1 MLWFDVAFESA
12 GSVVMLLDVLLDMG
26 VECCMREKG
35 GGKKN
40 VGKESI
46 KQRCMNVTTGSS
58 ELSRDRRLQFLEG
71 TEEVQA
77 LSL

>member
-1 MLWFDVAFESA
+1 
-12 GSVVMLLDVLLDMG
+12 MG

-35 GGKKN
+35 GGGKKT

-46 KQRCMNVTTGSS
+46 EQRCMNVTTGSS

-77 LSL
+77 FSL